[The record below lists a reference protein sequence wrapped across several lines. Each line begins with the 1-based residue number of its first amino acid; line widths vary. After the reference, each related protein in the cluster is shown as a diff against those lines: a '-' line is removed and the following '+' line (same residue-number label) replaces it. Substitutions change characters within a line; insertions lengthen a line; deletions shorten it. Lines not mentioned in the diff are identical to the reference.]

1 MTRAFIIM
9 VTFFN
14 ASFIK
19 NVSGLQSNHFF
30 RPASGNAK
38 YMNSG
43 FYAGPKKMPAVSVPG
58 TALAARPMHTNFNS
72 GFYAGPKKMAPGTAV
87 ATRPVHTIFNS
98 GFYTGPK
105 KMMSVLTPI
114 PSSVSAHTKYISSG
128 FYTGPKKIAPAS
140 QPMASNVKYISS
152 GFYTGPNKSE
162 LLIRPAP
169 APAPA
174 PTPTKYAFCGFYTG
188 PNKST
193 QVKLPVLATKKPLT
207 RTGFYE
213 GPKK

>member
-38 YMNSG
+38 YTNGG
-43 FYAGPKKMPAVSVPG
+43 FYAGPKKMTPGPG
-58 TALAARPMHTNFNS
+58 TALALALALAARPMHTNFNS
-72 GFYAGPKKMAPGTAV
+72 GFYAGPKKIAPGTGV
-87 ATRPVHTIFNS
+87 ATRPVHTFFNS

-105 KMMSVLTPI
+105 KMMSASTPQ
-114 PSSVSAHTKYISSG
+114 PSSVPSSVPAHTKYIS
-128 FYTGPKKIAPAS
+128 
-140 QPMASNVKYISS
+140 N
-152 GFYTGPNKSE
+152 GFYTGPNKTE

-169 APAPA
+169 APAQ
-174 PTPTKYAFCGFYTG
+174 TKYAFCGFYTG
-188 PNKST
+188 SNKSI
-193 QVKLPVLATKKPLT
+193 QVKLPVLATKKSFT